1 VEGAR
6 GEYFML
12 GFDGQG
18 ISRKMKSHP
27 ATIFRNLEKSFALH
41 CTQ

>member
-1 VEGAR
+1 VEGAK
-6 GEYFML
+6 GEYFIL

-27 ATIFRNLEKSFALH
+27 ATIFENPEKSFVLH
-41 CTQ
+41 SAQ